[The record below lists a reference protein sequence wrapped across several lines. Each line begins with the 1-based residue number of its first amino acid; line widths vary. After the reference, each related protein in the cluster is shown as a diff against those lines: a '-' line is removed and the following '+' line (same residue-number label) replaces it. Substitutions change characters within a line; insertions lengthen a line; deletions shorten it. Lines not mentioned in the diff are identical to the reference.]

1 MGRKKTD
8 LSSPPINEER
18 QFNPAITTERRMN
31 QLASLAI
38 DCVEERMRDGRASA
52 AEYVH
57 FLKYASLKEQKEL
70 EKLELEKQ
78 LLEAKT
84 DSIKAQKNTA
94 ELYSRA
100 LKAMNLYSGNVD
112 EVDDE
117 EEDLF

>member
-1 MGRKKTD
+1 MGRKKAD
-8 LSSPPINEER
+8 ASSPTIENDK
-18 QFNPAITTERRMN
+18 FTPALTTERRMN
-31 QLASLAI
+31 QLASLAL
-38 DCVEERMRDGRASA
+38 DQVEERMRTGKASA

-57 FLKYASLKEQKEL
+57 FLKYTSLKEQKEL

-100 LKAMNLYSGNVD
+100 LKAMNLYSGNAD
-112 EVDDE
+112 EVDDD

>member
-1 MGRKKTD
+1 MGRKKSD
-8 LSSPPINEER
+8 VSSPPIDNER
-18 QFNPAITTERRMN
+18 MFNPALTTERRMN
-31 QLASLAI
+31 QLAALAI
-38 DCVEERMRDGRASA
+38 DCVEDRMRDGRASA

-100 LKAMNLYSGNVD
+100 LKAMNLYSGN
-112 EVDDE
+112 EVDDD

>member
-1 MGRKKTD
+1 MGRKRIET
-8 LSSPPINEER
+8 SSPPIENDK
-18 QFNPAITTERRMN
+18 FTPALTTERRMN
-31 QLASLAI
+31 QLASLAM
-38 DCVEERMRDGRASA
+38 DQVEERMRTGKASA

-94 ELYSRA
+94 ELYSKA
-100 LKAMNLYSGNVD
+100 LKAMNLYSGN
-112 EVDDE
+112 EVDDD

>member
-1 MGRKKTD
+1 MGRKRTD
-8 LSSPPINEER
+8 ASSPPIENDK
-18 QFNPAITTERRMN
+18 FTPALTTERRMN
-31 QLASLAI
+31 QLASLAM
-38 DCVEERMRDGRASA
+38 DQVEERMRTGKASA

-94 ELYSRA
+94 ELYSKA
-100 LKAMNLYSGNVD
+100 LKAMNLYSGN
-112 EVDDE
+112 EVDDD

>member
-1 MGRKKTD
+1 MGRTKANA
-8 LSSPPINEER
+8 SSPPIENDK
-18 QFNPAITTERRMN
+18 FTPALTTERRMN
-31 QLASLAI
+31 QLASLAM
-38 DCVEERMRDGRASA
+38 DQVEERMRTGKASA

-100 LKAMNLYSGNVD
+100 LKAMNLYSGN
-112 EVDDE
+112 EVDDD

>member
-1 MGRKKTD
+1 MGRTKASA
-8 LSSPPINEER
+8 SSPPIENDK
-18 QFNPAITTERRMN
+18 FTPALTTERRMN
-31 QLASLAI
+31 QLASLAM
-38 DCVEERMRDGRASA
+38 DQVEERMRTGKASA

-94 ELYSRA
+94 ELYSKA
-100 LKAMNLYSGNVD
+100 LKAMNLYSGN
-112 EVDDE
+112 EVDDD